1 MQSSTA
7 NKLREAWGNTI
18 CQHPMLDKEYDSGK
32 ETGKYACLICGKEFD
47 EKKLIIAVYL
57 MFLLI
62 NYSSA
67 NVVELIELI
76 LQTF

>member
-7 NKLREAWGNTI
+7 NRLREAWGDTI
-18 CQHPMLDKEYDSGK
+18 CQHPMLDKEYDSGE
-32 ETGKYACLICGKEFD
+32 ETGNYACLICGMEFD

-67 NVVELIELI
+67 NVIELIEI
-76 LQTF
+76 IIQKF